1 MNTIIN
7 PINNKAY
14 NINEPI
20 GRDLLKQYVKNYSS
34 GGMMRYQYSLQNPMN
49 AYDWPQ
55 PAYYRDCERKINKL
69 TSENYLLKKKN
80 KLLERRAKDCHTP
93 LHRIHPDLRNYQ
105 PPLLGMESK
114 SDSSDSISSSSS
126 SDSDE

>member
-34 GGMMRYQYSLQNPMN
+34 GGMMRSIHYESPDCKTKLSKLSIEYQ
-49 AYDWPQ
+49 
-55 PAYYRDCERKINKL
+55 KIKRENKF
-69 TSENYLLKKKN
+69 LKSMS
-80 KLLERRAKDCHTP
+80 KDCHIP
-93 LHRIHPDLRNYQ
+93 LHHLLEKYMSRDDE
-105 PPLLGMESK
+105 PLHKMVGIRSSD
-114 SDSSDSISSSSS
+114 SDSSDSSYSSDYS
-126 SDSDE
+126 SDSEY

>member
-34 GGMMRYQYSLQNPMN
+34 GGMMRYQYSLPNPMN

-55 PAYYRDCERKINKL
+55 PAYYRDCKREISKL
-69 TSENYLLKKKN
+69 TSENYLLKREN
-80 KLLERRAKDCHTP
+80 KLLERRAKDCPTP
-93 LHRIHPDLRNYQ
+93 LHLIPSALRYTNE
-105 PPLLGMESK
+105 PPPGMSEYS
-114 SDSSDSISSSSS
+114 SDSSDSISSSS
-126 SDSDE
+126 DSDE